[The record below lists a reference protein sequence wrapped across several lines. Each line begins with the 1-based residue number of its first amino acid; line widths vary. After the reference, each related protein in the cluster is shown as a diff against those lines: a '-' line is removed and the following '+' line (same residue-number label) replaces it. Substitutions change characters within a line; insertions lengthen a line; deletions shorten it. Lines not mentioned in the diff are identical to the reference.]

1 MWTQDEKMAAIDTN
15 NEIRPHKADMHAA
28 DNDPRSL
35 SQVFQDLSLT
45 ATTPVSFSE
54 LEDAFTDRSFA
65 ALLTFFAILNLLPLP
80 PGTGVVTGIP
90 LVLVSVQMVM
100 GRESVWLPAF
110 MRDKTISPERFRH
123 ISDKVVP
130 WLQWLERFI
139 RPRNWPFGRRQGD
152 RWLGVVTTILGMSV
166 VIPMPL
172 SNWLPALAT
181 AIIGIALCERDG
193 RLMMAGL
200 ILGIVSISIV
210 FGFAFVAASVVA
222 YAASFWPF

>member
-1 MWTQDEKMAAIDTN
+1 MAAIDVEDQKKSDEAAAHSKMEN
-15 NEIRPHKADMHAA
+15 DSRP
-28 DNDPRSL
+28 L
-35 SQVFQDLSLT
+35 SQVFEDLARTTT
-45 ATTPVSFSE
+45 APVSFSE
-54 LEDAFTDRSFA
+54 LEDAFNDRSFA

-80 PGTGVVTGIP
+80 PGTGIVTGIP

-110 MRDKTISPERFRH
+110 MRTKSIAPERFRQV
-123 ISDKVVP
+123 SNKVVP

-139 RPRNWPFGRRQGD
+139 RPRNWPFSQRQGD
-152 RWLGVVTTILGMSV
+152 RWLGAFTTVLGMSV

-193 RLMMAGL
+193 RLMLGGL
-200 ILGIVSISIV
+200 ILGVVSISIV
-210 FGFAFVAASVVA
+210 FGFAFIAANVFA
-222 YAASFWPF
+222 YLLTFWPF